1 MNVKNRLDD
10 FSSHSVHYIVL
21 AARSTEDL
29 RHFTDDSQSA
39 TNSLQ
44 AIDACNSLGD
54 AVKTKSGNAYLV
66 MDTRRF
72 SQFTIDNFEIDTK
85 IAGFNVNGSTSPNA
99 VGLEMNFTVLDSTGI
114 SFMNFLQYLM
124 EQRLQVSYDGMMLL
138 VKVLF
143 VGHTPSGGT
152 KVVQSIAIPAIFKNI
167 ELDLNEVKGVYTCQ
181 CIPLLGMQSN
191 SNYNIKWTSV
201 GTASSYFTGPGANTL
216 GAVVQA
222 FEDRLNQLSLDL
234 YAKSNGIITT
244 PGQSQKTIP
253 QFGRPV
259 QYMITIPDTWKSFKF
274 SGPTQGGATEI
285 NFQELLKKEE
295 QSRANT
301 IKAAKEASAAD
312 KKTAEAKESFVSV
325 DPNLT
330 ITEILDTILAQTIE
344 VQQLANFTG
353 SKNKTDTIKF
363 YKHLITVTSSDENFT
378 VHVDVVEFVVPNV
391 LLAEQKKEAITEDD
405 QFYTVIPATSTSA
418 EKKVPKNYLEFDYI
432 FSGKNIDVLSLNL
445 KIENLNLLLM
455 QGTKIGQ
462 NSLQDRTV
470 DGQKQDDG
478 KQVDD
483 YSTMPGRGAKDP
495 LTLRMLTAEQRT
507 NFSNIAANAKLE
519 GNQAPQAVAQQY
531 TKNLSDFYN
540 AGTQAKMT
548 IRGNPDFLAGI
559 VLHGIP
565 SHKNAVSST
574 ASGVS
579 KANDNVKKQWR
590 DELSEKLGQKGLT
603 KNGDAFEVKV
613 MTGPSFVTTPVFVKV
628 NVFTQDVDF
637 LSLDPSQGQKNFAKQ
652 LFTNNYYFLT
662 GVKSKIENSRFTQEC
677 DMLHFSIYGHKS
689 TSAQGQTKSTVE
701 NKK

>member
-1 MNVKNRLDD
+1 MKLTNKLDD
-10 FSSHSVHYIVL
+10 FSSHSVHYVVL

-29 RHFTDDSQSA
+29 RQFTDDSTTPSA
-39 TNSLQ
+39 NALQ
-44 AIDACNSLGD
+44 AIDACTSLGS
-54 AVKTKSGNAYLV
+54 AIKTTTGNAYLV
-66 MDTRRF
+66 LDTRRF

-85 IAGFNVNGSTSPNA
+85 IAGFAVSGSNSPNA

-124 EQRLQVSYDGMMLL
+124 EQKLQVSYDGMMLL

-143 VGHTPSGGT
+143 IGHMPNGTT
-152 KVVQSIAIPAIFKNI
+152 KVIQSVGIPAIFKNI

-181 CIPLLGMQSN
+181 CVPLLGMQSN
-191 SNYNIKWTSV
+191 SNYNTKWTSV
-201 GTASSYFTGPGANTL
+201 GTASSYFTGKGANTL
-216 GAVVQA
+216 GAVVQS
-222 FEDRLNQLSLDL
+222 FEDRLNTLSLEL
-234 YAKSNGIITT
+234 YSKSNGVINT
-244 PGQSQKTIP
+244 PGQNQKTIP
-253 QFGRPV
+253 KFGRPV
-259 QYMITIPDTWKSFKF
+259 QYMITIPDSWKSFTF

-285 NFQELLKKEE
+285 DFQKLLKQEE
-295 QSRANT
+295 ELRQSKNAEA
-301 IKAAKEASAAD
+301 KAASEKS
-312 KKTAEAKESFVSV
+312 TAEAKESFVAV

-330 ITEILDTILAQTIE
+330 ITEILDTIFSQVVE

-363 YKHLITVTSSDENFT
+363 FKHLITVTSSDENFT

-391 LLAEQKKEAITEDD
+391 LLAEQKKHAVVAEDD
-405 QFYTVIPATSTSA
+405 YYTTIPATPTSA

-432 FSGKNIDVLSLNL
+432 FSGKNVDVLSLNL
-445 KIENLNLLLM
+445 KVENLNLLLM

-462 NSLQDRTV
+462 NSLQDKAA

-478 KQVDD
+478 QVADD
-483 YSTMPGRGAKDP
+483 FSTMPGRGAKDP

-519 GNQAPQAVAQQY
+519 GNQTPQAVAQQY

-540 AGTQAKMT
+540 TGTQAKMV
-548 IRGNPDFLAGI
+548 IRGNPEFLGGI
-559 VLHGIP
+559 ILHGIP

-574 ASGVS
+574 ASGGVT
-579 KANDNVKKQWR
+579 KANDDVKKQWR
-590 DELSEKLGQKGLT
+590 DELEQKLSRKGLAKT
-603 KNGDAFEVKV
+603 GDAFKV

-652 LFTNNYYFLT
+652 LFSDNYYFLA
-662 GVKSKIENSRFTQEC
+662 GVKSKIENSKFTQEC
-677 DMLHFSIYGHKS
+677 DMFHFSIYGHKAS
-689 TSAQGQTKSTVE
+689 TAKGQTTSTVE